1 MYFRV
6 KKKNNGKKREHI
18 VDVLYVYVWKK
29 KRQRKLKGSEALA
42 IVKEVFLS
50 NKKNRKRTPP
60 CSPFTRR

>member
-6 KKKNNGKKREHI
+6 KKKKNGKKREHI
-18 VDVLYVYVWKK
+18 VDVLFVYVWKK
-29 KRQRKLKGSEALA
+29 TAKEKGSEALA
-42 IVKEVFLS
+42 IVKEIFLS